1 MNNLKFNKEKI
12 FIAIRIVVSV
22 SLLSYLIIRNYST
35 IKNLIPALKGFNHY
49 YFIAAVLLFA
59 LGIFITML
67 RWDIL
72 LRARGIFIFKGF
84 LLQSYYVGYF
94 YSNILPSNIG
104 GDIYRPY
111 DLHKSKGVDLHKNLS
126 VIIMERFIA
135 SVVGTLS
142 IFISFFL
149 IYKYISIK
157 IIIGFL
163 LLPVL
168 MFIIFLIIIRP
179 DIFKL
184 YRLFAKFRRLKNLE
198 KKFNEFRNS
207 FFEFKNK
214 LKFIFASI
222 AAAIAAHLIFITSY
236 WFANLYAR
244 VNLNFTSFFFL
255 NPVIILSANIPVSVG
270 GIGVREN
277 ITVVILKQF
286 GIADY
291 EAVIFTL
298 VILAIIIL
306 NTLAGGIIYLIRTIF
321 YKNRA
326 MI

>member
-1 MNNLKFNKEKI
+1 MKFKKEKI
-12 FIAIRIVVSV
+12 FIAIRIIVSV
-22 SLLSYLIIRNYST
+22 SLLAYLVIRNYST
-35 IKNLIPALKGFNHY
+35 IKNLIPTLKGFNHY

-59 LGIFITML
+59 LGIFVTML

-72 LRARGIFIFKGF
+72 LRAQGIYIFKGF

-111 DLHKSKGVDLHKNLS
+111 DLHKSKGVNLHKNLS
-126 VIIMERFIA
+126 VIIMERFI
-135 SVVGTLS
+135 GTG
-142 IFISFFL
+142 IGTFFIVISFFL

-157 IIIGFL
+157 LILGFL
-163 LLPVL
+163 LLPAV

-179 DIFKL
+179 DIFRL
-184 YRLFAKFRRLKNLE
+184 HRLFAKFKRLKNVE

-222 AAAIAAHLIFITSY
+222 AVAIAAQLIFITSY
-236 WFANLYAR
+236 WFANLYAQ
-244 VNLNFTSFFFL
+244 VNLKFTSFFFL
-255 NPVIILSANIPVSVG
+255 NPIIILSSNIPISVG

-277 ITVVILKQF
+277 ITVVVLKQF
-286 GIADY
+286 GIAEH

-306 NTLAGGIIYLIRTIF
+306 NTLAGGIIYLIRNIF
-321 YKNRA
+321 YKNRG
-326 MI
+326 IL